1 MSDKARNPYDAFG
14 EIDYFSWGL
23 PLQCW
28 VFANCYYRS
37 YLKSNIAT
45 TKSNL
50 MVHTIITVIFSF
62 LIVALNFW
70 LQHYAY
76 S

>member
-1 MSDKARNPYDAFG
+1 MIQRARNPWYYLSGLDF
-14 EIDYFSWGL
+14 FSWGL

-50 MVHTIITVIFSF
+50 MIHTIITVIFSF
-62 LIVALNFW
+62 VIVALSIW
-70 LQHYAY
+70 LQLNAY